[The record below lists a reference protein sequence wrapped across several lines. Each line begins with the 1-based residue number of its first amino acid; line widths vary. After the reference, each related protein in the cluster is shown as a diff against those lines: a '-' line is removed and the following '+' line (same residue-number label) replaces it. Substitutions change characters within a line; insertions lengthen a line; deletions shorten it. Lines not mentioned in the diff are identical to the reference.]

1 MAFIMLSLRQAQT
14 CCLLDRSVSILIFI
28 TVIDQKLNGVLTFFE
43 MFVSNC
49 ESSQIK
55 DHLAKRDYDI
65 IDAIVNQLACLAFN
79 NNPSWRWGGVMGL
92 AACSI
97 ALGPEIASYLL
108 AIVPPIISCFSDP
121 DSKVRYFSCEGMYNV
136 VKVAKGEILVY
147 FNDLFDSLSKV
158 GYFQPLCF
166 YLISFFPA
174 MG

>member
-1 MAFIMLSLRQAQT
+1 MKREYG
-14 CCLLDRSVSILIFI
+14 
-28 TVIDQKLNGVLTFFE
+28 VIDEIL
-43 MFVSNC
+43 
-49 ESSQIK
+49 
-55 DHLAKRDYDI
+55 H
-65 IDAIVNQLACLAFN
+65 QLSCLAFN

-158 GYFQPLCF
+158 RSLSQPLRLFLLVPCWS
-166 YLISFFPA
+166 ISGSLVTETQVQFNSLSFLLSNIAFNPA
-174 MG
+174 RRRS